1 MGQNGWRRGP
11 RIALGCTDP
20 GVSDAAL
27 ISFRSRIAGS
37 DDIVDQ
43 VGATVASLIATV
55 LRWTRT

>member
-1 MGQNGWRRGP
+1 MDQSGWRRGP
-11 RIALGCTDP
+11 PITLGCTDP
-20 GVSDAAL
+20 GVSDAAS
-27 ISFRSRIAGS
+27 IDFRSRIGGS